1 MVRPAER
8 PVVVVLGS
16 FQMDLIGV
24 APRMPGPGETLRG
37 ERFYTAPGGKGA
49 NQAVAAARLGAR
61 VRMVGRL
68 GDDLF
73 GPMLLD
79 NLRDHGIDVSRVAID
94 PEHRS
99 GVSMILIDS
108 QKENYIVAAYGANLA
123 CDDEQVRAVESALD
137 GADSLLLQLEIPFEV
152 SLAAAR
158 AAKTRGVRVI
168 WDPAPATD
176 LPADA
181 YSAMDI
187 VTPNQIE
194 AAALTGIDVT
204 DATSGLQAAGTLVE
218 RGAAVAVVKM
228 AEQGACYASP
238 QGSGYVPP
246 YRAEAVD
253 TVAAGDAFGGALVVA
268 LGEGKGLEDAVRYGG
283 AAGALA
289 VTKPGAQDAMP
300 SREEV
305 EALLSAA

>member
-73 GPMLLD
+73 GPM
-79 NLRDHGIDVSRVAID
+79 
-94 PEHRS
+94 
-99 GVSMILIDS
+99 ILIDS

-152 SLAAAR
+152 SLA
-158 AAKTRGVRVI
+158 
-168 WDPAPATD
+168 
-176 LPADA
+176 
-181 YSAMDI
+181 
-187 VTPNQIE
+187 
-194 AAALTGIDVT
+194 
-204 DATSGLQAAGTLVE
+204 
-218 RGAAVAVVKM
+218 
-228 AEQGACYASP
+228 
-238 QGSGYVPP
+238 
-246 YRAEAVD
+246 
-253 TVAAGDAFGGALVVA
+253 
-268 LGEGKGLEDAVRYGG
+268 
-283 AAGALA
+283 